1 MTDLWGLN
9 GKANKT
15 QRCELPSPKPSS
27 AKSWDLVA
35 LNTKSLF
42 PGQPWQVWT
51 GPKNF
56 NTV

>member
-51 GPKNF
+51 APKKL
-56 NTV
+56 